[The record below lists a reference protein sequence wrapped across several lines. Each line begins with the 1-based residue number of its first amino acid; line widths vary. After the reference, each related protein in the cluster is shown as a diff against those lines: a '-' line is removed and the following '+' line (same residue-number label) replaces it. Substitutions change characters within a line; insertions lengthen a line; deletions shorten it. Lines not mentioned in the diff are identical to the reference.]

1 MSIETAAYNP
11 MRHFIEVPVS
21 FGDELYILNANN
33 EIETRT
39 VFGFIVRHNGVAFE
53 VCGDDELYYL
63 SKNAFISYPDA
74 IAEQSINKLG
84 LRKPFKSNFMEK
96 AKGEGIK

>member
-11 MRHFIEVPVS
+11 MHHFIEVPVS
-21 FGDELYILNANN
+21 FGDEIYILNADN

-63 SKNAFISYPDA
+63 SKNAFINYPDA

-96 AKGEGIK
+96 AKENKNE